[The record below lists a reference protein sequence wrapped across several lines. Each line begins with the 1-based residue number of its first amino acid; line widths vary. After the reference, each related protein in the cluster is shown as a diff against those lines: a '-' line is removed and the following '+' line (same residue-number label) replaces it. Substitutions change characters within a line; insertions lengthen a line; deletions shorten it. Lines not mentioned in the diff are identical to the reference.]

1 MLVISNQIANFAQK
15 ARKNMAIAIKNIPV
29 LTGKDAD
36 YFNNLVEEA
45 KGMPL
50 TQIPEKM
57 KAAFKA
63 MEERSREFVIKR

>member
-1 MLVISNQIANFAQK
+1 MQKGKEGYGYSN
-15 ARKNMAIAIKNIPV
+15 KNIPV

-36 YFNNLVEEA
+36 YFNNLVEEG

-63 MEERSREFVIKR
+63 MEERSRKFVIKK

>member
-1 MLVISNQIANFAQK
+1 
-15 ARKNMAIAIKNIPV
+15 MAIAIKNIPV

-36 YFNNLVEEA
+36 YFNHIVEDT
-45 KGMPL
+45 KSMPL

-63 MEERSREFVIKR
+63 MEERSRNFVIKK

>member
-1 MLVISNQIANFAQK
+1 
-15 ARKNMAIAIKNIPV
+15 MAIAIKNIPV

>member
-1 MLVISNQIANFAQK
+1 
-15 ARKNMAIAIKNIPV
+15 MAIAIKNIPV

-50 TQIPEKM
+50 IQIPEKM

-63 MEERSREFVIKR
+63 MEERSRKFVIKK

>member
-1 MLVISNQIANFAQK
+1 
-15 ARKNMAIAIKNIPV
+15 MAIAIKNIPV

-36 YFNNLVEEA
+36 YFNNLVEDA
-45 KGMPL
+45 KNSPL

-63 MEERSREFVIKR
+63 MEERSCKFVIKK